1 MAYTRSFPSPLLPA
15 LAISAWVLCAPAS
28 ALAQQQGKLPRTE
41 SAQVRVVHCS
51 DIACS
56 PLEDGGAGQHWLELH
71 ARYPELAGTTLR
83 VVVVGDEDKRVA
95 LIDVSADVASTG
107 EFRASLPVGDL
118 PLGAYDIGVLNGN
131 RFLAYG
137 RIQLKPAPQVAPLRG
152 TVPRPLQVHAPA
164 AGRLGS
170 QPATGHG

>member
-15 LAISAWVLCAPAS
+15 LAISAGVLCAPAS
-28 ALAQQQGKLPRTE
+28 ALAQQGKVPRME
-41 SAQVRVVHCS
+41 SAQVHVVHCS

-56 PLEDGGAGQHWLELH
+56 PSDDGGPGQHWLELH
-71 ARYPELAGTTLR
+71 ARYPDLAGATLR
-83 VVVVGDEDKRVA
+83 VVVVGDEDKRVS

-137 RIQLKPAPQVAPLRG
+137 RIQLRASPQMAPMRHTA
-152 TVPRPLQVHAPA
+152 PRPLQVHAPT
-164 AGRLGS
+164 AGRVGAMAAAR
-170 QPATGHG
+170 QG